1 MRVILA
7 EDSTLLREGLA
18 SLLESVG
25 IDVVAS
31 VGDATALLKR
41 VAADPP
47 DVVVTDIRMPPTQT
61 SEGLDAALEILDRSP
76 GVGVLVLSQHV
87 EAHFALQ
94 LLEGGKG
101 GVGYLLKDRVMDVA
115 EFVRAVERIA
125 AGESV
130 VDGEVVSQML
140 GRQRDDGPL
149 AALTEREH
157 EVLALMAEGCTN
169 NGLAERLSVSSKTI
183 ETHVGNIFMKLGL
196 HPDTDEH
203 RRVLAVLTYLRA

>member
-25 IDVVAS
+25 IDVVAR
-31 VGDATALLKR
+31 VGDAQALLQR
-41 VAADPP
+41 VEADPP

-61 SEGLDAALEILDRSP
+61 TEGLDAALAIIDQNSDI
-76 GVGVLVLSQHV
+76 GVLVLSQHV
-87 EAHFALQ
+87 EPHFALQ
-94 LLEGGKG
+94 LLEGAEG
-101 GVGYLLKDRVMDVA
+101 GVGYLLKDRVMDVG
-115 EFVRAVERIA
+115 EFIRAVERIA

-140 GRQRDDGPL
+140 GRQRDGGPL
-149 AALTEREH
+149 ATLTGREND
-157 EVLALMAEGCTN
+157 VLALMAEGLTN
-169 NGLAERLSVSSKTI
+169 NGLAERLSVSPKTI